1 MIKFRKL
8 SFVEWLGLAAAVLVI
23 SALSSEAFAGPP
35 KMKPTQQQKQTQV
48 QGQEQGQEQTAI
60 ANANA
65 MNANNQNLNISTDVA
80 FAGGDTNFNYTA
92 STAYAPQ
99 AWSQMTCSQV
109 IGAAGQG
116 QSQGWSIGLPIPRF
130 LSRAIQDCEKERD
143 ASHLAQ
149 MGFYGA
155 AIESLCGKRSMQKV
169 HGGTAEACVAKFAGQ
184 VAMQEELER
193 LRQANATLLAE
204 REHDLDELRNCRQN
218 YDEASKRWVQHCEAN
233 ASSKGPAQ

>member
-1 MIKFRKL
+1 MIKFRKF
-8 SFVEWLGLAAAVLVI
+8 SFVEWLGLAAVILLV
-23 SALSSEAFAGPP
+23 AAMSSEAWAGPP
-35 KMKPTQQQKQTQV
+35 KMKPNQMQKQSQM
-48 QGQEQGQEQTAI
+48 QGQEQSQQAH

-65 MNANNQNLNISTDVA
+65 NATNANNQNLNISTDVA
-80 FAGGDTNFNYTA
+80 FTGGDTNFNYTA

-155 AIESLCGKRSMQKV
+155 AIESLCGKKSMQKV
-169 HGGTAEACVAKFAGQ
+169 HGGSAKACVDKFAGQ
-184 VAMQEELER
+184 VAMQQELEQ
-193 LRQANATLLAE
+193 LRKANATLVAE
-204 REHDLDELRNCRQN
+204 REHDLQELRDCRQR
-218 YDEASKRWVQHCEAN
+218 YDEASQRMVQAC
-233 ASSKGPAQ
+233 KDGK

>member
-1 MIKFRKL
+1 MIKFRKFTL
-8 SFVEWLGLAAAVLVI
+8 VEWLGVAALLLLIAAM
-23 SALSSEAFAGPP
+23 SAESAYAD
-35 KMKPTQQQKQTQV
+35 KKKPHKDQPEQIQTQW
-48 QGQEQGQEQTAI
+48 QQQGQEQTAL
-60 ANANA
+60 ANASAN
-65 MNANNQNLNISTDVA
+65 NANNQNLNLETDVS
-80 FAGGDTNFNYTA
+80 FVGGDTNFNYTA

-155 AIESLCGKRSMQKV
+155 AIESLCGKKSMQKV

-184 VAMQEELER
+184 VAMQEEIR
-193 LRQANATLLAE
+193 QLREANATLLAE
-204 REHDLDELRNCRQN
+204 REHDLQELRDCRDS
-218 YDEASKRWVQHCEAN
+218 YDKASDRMITTCEQKAGG
-233 ASSKGPAQ
+233 K